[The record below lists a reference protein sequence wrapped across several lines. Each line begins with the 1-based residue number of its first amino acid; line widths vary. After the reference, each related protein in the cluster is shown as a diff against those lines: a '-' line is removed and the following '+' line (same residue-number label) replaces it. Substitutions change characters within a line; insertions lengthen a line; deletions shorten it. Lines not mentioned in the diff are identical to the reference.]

1 MAEVKSPRNLENDK
15 QGQNFSAKE
24 FALIKELVQ
33 ARMEQKQNLEYESF
47 DGYEL
52 PPRTQFSMLK
62 KPAVS
67 IKYGKLTF
75 NMASI
80 RLFEGV
86 KHILPIVNTK
96 KKKLAVIPCAE
107 EESAS
112 VEWARINKQGNWVNK
127 DITSVDFVEN
137 LFKLMDW
144 DRQCRYKVLGRVAA
158 SERGLIL
165 VFEMEEAIMFA
176 PKKEEYID
184 HETGE
189 KKQRQVKYY
198 PDAYKNRIGRLY
210 NDYAQYRQMNLF
222 EDFHGYEDENTA
234 DNTDSKPVKET
245 NANQEV
251 KEQPGEAH
259 SSDGFAG
266 VLSSGE
272 ATIEKEI
279 YTGEDDRQ

>member
-1 MAEVKSPRNLENDK
+1 MAETARGLADNT
-15 QGQNFSAKE
+15 QGQNFSEKE

-47 DGYEL
+47 EGYEL

-86 KHILPIVNTK
+86 KHILPIVNTQ

-107 EESAS
+107 EESAT

-127 DITSVDFVEN
+127 DITSIDFVEN

-144 DRQCRYKVLGRVAA
+144 DRECRYKILGRIAA

-165 VFEMEEAIMFA
+165 VFEMKEAIMFT

-184 HETGE
+184 QVTGE

-198 PDAYKNRIGRLY
+198 PDAYKNRIGRSY

-222 EDFHGYEDENTA
+222 EDFNEYEDEKATKDIQSESGQLQYGYQQA
-234 DNTDSKPVKET
+234 KEESGKNSQMNDIVEALSHT
-245 NANQEV
+245 EVNAE
-251 KEQPGEAH
+251 KK
-259 SSDGFAG
+259 
-266 VLSSGE
+266 SSGR
-272 ATIEKEI
+272 
-279 YTGEDDRQ
+279 GD

>member
-1 MAEVKSPRNLENDK
+1 MAETARGLADNT
-15 QGQNFSAKE
+15 QGQNFSEKE

-47 DGYEL
+47 EGYEL

-107 EESAS
+107 EESAT

-127 DITSVDFVEN
+127 DITSIDFVEN

-144 DRQCRYKVLGRVAA
+144 DRECRYKILGRIAA

-165 VFEMEEAIMFA
+165 VFEMKEAIMFT

-184 HETGE
+184 QVTGE

-198 PDAYKNRIGRLY
+198 PDAYKNRIGRSY

-222 EDFHGYEDENTA
+222 EDFNEYEDEKATKDIQSESGQLQYGYQQA
-234 DNTDSKPVKET
+234 KEESGKNSQMNDIVEALSHT
-245 NANQEV
+245 EVNAE
-251 KEQPGEAH
+251 KK
-259 SSDGFAG
+259 
-266 VLSSGE
+266 SSGR
-272 ATIEKEI
+272 
-279 YTGEDDRQ
+279 GD